1 MLNFVGFEVGG
12 YLDSMLNNTTTV
24 YYVSIVSSFIIFA
37 WAYLWKSEE
46 EENSQGSTKE
56 AVESQEEAEMIE
68 DDDEVSKISASFE
81 ISATD
86 ECEFVPLVS
95 EEEDRRIA
103 EEIAP
108 KSQYKE
114 LDPDNPSVSV

>member
-46 EENSQGSTKE
+46 EENSQ
-56 AVESQEEAEMIE
+56 ES
-68 DDDEVSKISASFE
+68 
-81 ISATD
+81 
-86 ECEFVPLVS
+86 C
-95 EEEDRRIA
+95 R
-103 EEIAP
+103 
-108 KSQYKE
+108 
-114 LDPDNPSVSV
+114 